1 MNSGGSE
8 GNASAWMLW
17 RRNGLIWAALL
28 LLLFSSLFLAYIPM
42 GLFTPTVGILIAFAK
57 SALVLLLF
65 MELGR
70 SKTLIWLA
78 ALAGAVFLSAM
89 FALTLADVLSRLP
102 GR

>member
-1 MNSGGSE
+1 VSTRGSK
-8 GNASAWMLW
+8 GDVSALILW
-17 RRNGLIWAALL
+17 RRNLLIWAALL

-42 GLFTPTVGILIAFAK
+42 GLFTPTAGILIAFAK

-70 SKTLIWLA
+70 STTLVRLA
-78 ALAGAVFLSAM
+78 ALAGAVFLVAL
-89 FALTLADVLSRLP
+89 FALTLADVLSRLL

>member
-1 MNSGGSE
+1 
-8 GNASAWMLW
+8 
-17 RRNGLIWAALL
+17 
-28 LLLFSSLFLAYIPM
+28 
-42 GLFTPTVGILIAFAK
+42 
-57 SALVLLLF
+57 